1 MLKRSSSTRPK
12 PAPPP
17 ILEPFNLSSF
27 RVNLDVEITQEV
39 IFTIQDKVILTKGSL
54 LVLTGKPK
62 ARKSTFLQAFLGSA
76 IKKQRIWGIESH
88 IEDDGELILV
98 DTEQSLY
105 DLQQSLK
112 RLENAINIPLANH
125 PRFVVYSARSCD
137 VGDIIRML
145 DSILE
150 THPKC
155 KVLAIDGLIDLVNDI
170 NDVTESKMA
179 IHYIKKI
186 CDAKQIG
193 VIGIIHQN
201 KATNFSMGHLGAFA
215 SRHAQSELAI
225 TKNDDGSS
233 TMNATYLRSADNIDP
248 IEINY
253 DALHQRYDLSRNINV
268 PIDYITRE
276 WVEQVF
282 EGRPGLTYRELLMNG
297 KKYCRESQ
305 YHLEKKIIPILYAEN
320 IIEKRGNV
328 IQITRKT

>member
-1 MLKRSSSTRPK
+1 MLKRSSPRKEK

-17 ILEPFNLSSF
+17 IEPFNLSTF

-62 ARKSTFLQAFLGSA
+62 ARKSTFLQAFIGCA
-76 IKKQRIWGIESH
+76 IKRHRIWGIQAHLE
-88 IEDDGELILV
+88 ETDEVILV

-105 DLQQSLK
+105 DLQQSLR

-137 VGDIIRML
+137 VADIIRML
-145 DSILE
+145 DSIVE

-155 KVLAIDGLIDLVNDI
+155 RVLAIDGMIDLVNDI
-170 NDVTESKMA
+170 NDVGESKRA
-179 IHYIKKI
+179 IHYLKKLSEQ
-186 CDAKQIG
+186 KQIG
-193 VIGIIHQN
+193 IIGIIHQN

-233 TMNATYLRSADNIDP
+233 TMEATYLRSADNIDP

-253 DALHQRYDLSRNINV
+253 DAVNQRYDLTKYIHNN
-268 PIDYITRE
+268 IDYISRE
-276 WVEQVF
+276 WVEKVF
-282 EGRPGLTYRELLMNG
+282 EGRAGLTYRELLNNG
-297 KKYCRESQ
+297 FKYCNESK
-305 YHLEKKIIPILYAEN
+305 YYMEKKIIPILYAN
-320 IIEKRGNV
+320 NLIEKRGNV
-328 IQITRKT
+328 IQMTPKI